1 MTASQNW
8 PECRNTPRDV
18 QTRLLLINPRFP
30 ESFWSFRWA
39 IDSVLP
45 NKRTVNPP
53 LGLATVAAL
62 SPADWQIEIIDE
74 NIESIPLKPAA
85 DIIGVCGM
93 GVQFRRQKELLSYY
107 RGLGYYVVAGGS
119 YASLCPERYDTLA
132 DTVVA
137 GEAEYIWKEFCRDYE
152 AGNPRG
158 LYQEKGV
165 VSLEDSPTPRFDLLK
180 LSRYTNISLQFSRG
194 CPFRCEFCDIIVM
207 FGRKPR
213 TKSCEQVGR
222 ELDALRAL
230 GAHNVFFV
238 DDNFIGDKNIAKKL
252 LRHLA
257 DYQRENDYQFQFG
270 TEASL
275 NLAQDEELLTLLP
288 EANFAWVFI
297 GIESPDEESLKET
310 KKFQNTREDI
320 LTSVRQIYAHG
331 LDIFAGF
338 IIGFDNDTLSTF
350 DRQYR
355 FIVDSGIQ
363 VAMVGLLTALPKT
376 PLYERLE
383 AEGRLLPGADGTD
396 NTSVG
401 TNFVPKQIEYDTL
414 VREYK
419 RLYQRLL
426 QPSAIAARIQ
436 NKMRY
441 MRNPHH
447 QPLYPMRTLL
457 GIMAKFAW
465 RGVLKG
471 GPRRMLQFAR
481 TLATARLPQ
490 IPLVFSDW
498 IAALSMKEFAERHLL
513 IRKHNA
519 QTATAAHIDKL
530 RNSFRSYVQQGRV
543 RIQMEQGNISLR
555 LQGFVDSAFYRKASR
570 AIHDLLD
577 NTTSTVTLHVEDFHE
592 EQRQHWNRLLHRL
605 RRDGDRI
612 YVSASEK
619 LKDLLEVDS
628 SVFHLVLEPAA

>member
-1 MTASQNW
+1 V
-8 PECRNTPRDV
+8 R
-18 QTRLLLINPRFP
+18 TRLLLINPRFP

-45 NKRTVNPP
+45 SKRTVNPP

-62 SPADWQIEIIDE
+62 SPGDWQIEIVDE
-74 NIESIPLKPAA
+74 NIESIPLKPQA

-119 YASLCPERYDTLA
+119 YASLCPERYETLA

-137 GEAEYIWKEFCRDYE
+137 GEAEYIWKEFCRDYL
-152 AGNPRG
+152 AGTQRA
-158 LYQEKGV
+158 LYEEKGTV
-165 VSLEDSPTPRFDLLK
+165 ALEDSPTPRFDLLK
-180 LSRYTNISLQFSRG
+180 LDRYTNISLQFSRG

-213 TKSCEQVGR
+213 TKSCEQIGR

-230 GAHNVFFV
+230 GARNVFFV
-238 DDNFIGDKNIAKKL
+238 DDNFIGDKPVAKKL
-252 LRHLA
+252 LRYLR
-257 DYQRENDYQFQFG
+257 DYQRERNYNFQFG

-275 NLAQDEELLTLLP
+275 NLAQDKELLTLFP

-320 LTSVRQIYAHG
+320 LTSVRQIYSHG

-338 IIGFDNDTLSTF
+338 IVGFDNDTLSTF
-350 DRQYR
+350 ERQYR

-363 VAMVGLLTALPKT
+363 VAMVGLLTAIPKT
-376 PLYERLE
+376 PLYERLQS
-383 AEGRLLPGADGTD
+383 EGRLLPGADGTD

-401 TNFVPKQIEYDTL
+401 TNFIPKQIEYDTL

-426 QPSAIAARIQ
+426 QPSAIAARIR

-441 MRNPHH
+441 MRKPSY
-447 QPLYPMRTLL
+447 QALYPLRTQL
-457 GIMAKFAW
+457 GIMTKFAW
-465 RGVLKG
+465 RGVVSG
-471 GPRRMLQFAR
+471 GPYHLLQVARTIAFAR
-481 TLATARLPQ
+481 FRQ
-490 IPLVFSDW
+490 IPLILSDW
-498 IAALSMKEFAERHLL
+498 IAALSMKDFAERHLL
-513 IRKHNA
+513 IRKRDAQNA
-519 QTATAAHIDKL
+519 TLAHIEKL
-530 RNSFRSYVQQGRV
+530 RNSFRWYVQQGRV

-555 LQGFVDSAFYRKASR
+555 LQGLVDSAFYTKASR
-570 AIHDLLD
+570 AIRDLLS
-577 NTTSTVTLHVEDFHE
+577 NTTSTVTLHVDDFHE
-592 EQRQHWNRLLHRL
+592 EQRRHWNRLLRRL

-612 YVSASEK
+612 YVSAGEK

>member
-1 MTASQNW
+1 VSRQLGPGDAH
-8 PECRNTPRDV
+8 
-18 QTRLLLINPRFP
+18 TRLLLINPRFP

-62 SPADWQIEIIDE
+62 SPEEWEVEIVDE
-74 NIESIPLKPAA
+74 NIETIPLKPAA
-85 DIIGVCGM
+85 DIIGICGM

-107 RGLGYYVVAGGS
+107 RSLGYYVVAGGS
-119 YASLCPERYDTLA
+119 YASLCPERYESLA

-137 GEAEYIWKEFCRDYE
+137 GEAEYIWKEFCRDFQAGKPRALYE
-152 AGNPRG
+152 
-158 LYQEKGV
+158 EKGV
-165 VSLEDSPTPRFDLLK
+165 VSLEDSPTPRFELLK
-180 LSRYTNISLQFSRG
+180 LDRYTNISLQFSRG

-213 TKSCEQVGR
+213 TKSCEQVGH

-230 GAHNVFFV
+230 GARNVFFV
-238 DDNFIGDKNIAKKL
+238 DDNFIGDKNLAKDL
-252 LRHLA
+252 LRYLR
-257 DYQRENDYQFQFG
+257 DYQRERNYKFQFG

-275 NLAQDEELLTLLP
+275 NLAQDNELLTLFP

-310 KKFQNTREDI
+310 KKYQNTREDI
-320 LTSVRQIYAHG
+320 LTSVRHIYAHG

-338 IIGFDNDTLSTF
+338 IVGFDNDTLSTF
-350 DRQYR
+350 ERQYR

-376 PLYERLE
+376 PLYQRLE

-419 RLYQRLL
+419 KLYERLL
-426 QPSAIAARIQ
+426 RPSAIADRIR
-436 NKMRY
+436 NKLRY
-441 MRNPHH
+441 IRKPSY
-447 QPLYPMRTLL
+447 QPLYPIRTQLA
-457 GIMAKFAW
+457 IMAKFGW
-465 RGVLKG
+465 RGVFKG
-471 GPRRMLQFAR
+471 GPLRMLHFAR
-481 TLATARLPQ
+481 TISSASFSQ
-490 IPLVFSDW
+490 IPLVLSDW

-513 IRKHNA
+513 VRKREA
-519 QTATAAHIDKL
+519 QTATVAQLEKL
-530 RNSFRSYVQQGRV
+530 RQSFHSYVQQGRV

-555 LQGFVDSAFYRKASR
+555 VQGWVDSAFYTKASR
-570 AIHDLLD
+570 AIRHLMK
-577 NTTSTVTLHVEDFHE
+577 NTTSTVTLHVDHFQE
-592 EQRQHWNRLLHRL
+592 EQRTHWNRLLRRL
-605 RRDGDRI
+605 RNDGDRI

-628 SVFHLVLEPAA
+628 SVFHVVLEPAA

>member
-1 MTASQNW
+1 V
-8 PECRNTPRDV
+8 R
-18 QTRLLLINPRFP
+18 TRLLLINPRFP

-62 SPADWQIEIIDE
+62 SPADWNVEIIDE
-74 NIESIPLKPAA
+74 NIETIPLRPQA

-93 GVQFRRQKELLSYY
+93 GVQFRRQKELLNYY

-119 YASLCPERYDTLA
+119 YASLCPERYTDLA

-137 GEAEYIWKEFCRDYE
+137 GEAEYIWKAFCRDYT
-152 AGNPRG
+152 AGTPRA
-158 LYQEKGV
+158 LYEEKGV
-165 VSLEDSPTPRFDLLK
+165 VSLEDSPTPRFELLK
-180 LSRYTNISLQFSRG
+180 LDRYTNISLQFSRG

-213 TKSCEQVGR
+213 TKSNEQVGR
-222 ELDALRAL
+222 ELDALRTL

-238 DDNFIGDKNIAKKL
+238 DDNFIGDKPVAKKL
-252 LRHLA
+252 LAYLR
-257 DYQRENDYQFQFG
+257 DYQREHSYKFQFG

-275 NLAQDEELLTLLP
+275 NLAQDKELLELFP
-288 EANFAWVFI
+288 QANFAWVFI

-338 IIGFDNDTLSTF
+338 IIGFDNDTMKTF
-350 DRQYR
+350 EQQYR

-376 PLYERLE
+376 PLYERL
-383 AEGRLLPGADGTD
+383 ASEGRLLPGADGTD
-396 NTSVG
+396 NTSIG

-414 VREYK
+414 VREYR

-426 QPSAIAARIQ
+426 QPSAIASRIR

-441 MRNPHH
+441 MRRPHY
-447 QPLYPMRTLL
+447 QPLYSTPTLL
-457 GIMAKFAW
+457 GIVSKFLW
-465 RGVLKG
+465 RGIVKG
-471 GPRRMLQFAR
+471 GPRRMVQFAR
-481 TLATARLPQ
+481 TVSGARFDQ
-490 IPLVFSDW
+490 MPLVLSDW
-498 IAALSMKEFAERHLL
+498 IAALSMTEFAERHLL
-513 IRKHNA
+513 IRKREA
-519 QTATAAHIDKL
+519 QSATAAHIEKL
-530 RNSFRSYVQQGRV
+530 SRRFHSYVEQGRV
-543 RIQMEQGNISLR
+543 RIQMEQGNISVR
-555 LQGFVDSAFYRKASR
+555 LQGLVDSAFYTKASR
-570 AIHDLLD
+570 AIRELLK
-577 NTTSTVTLHVEDFHE
+577 NTSSTVTLHVDQFQE
-592 EQRQHWNRLLHRL
+592 EQREHWNRLLRRL

-612 YVSASEK
+612 YVCSSEK